1 VIRRS
6 FVKDAEDMAKKNGN
20 KKSTSKSKKKKQQA
34 AEQSPPPE
42 ASQTSASV
50 SLEEQLRAAVRA
62 VDVAEILT
70 DPLTRSIEN
79 LLRLAARSIGT
90 DEASVLVR
98 DGDDGGLRFMVA
110 HGSVADKL
118 LGVRIPPG
126 QGIAGFVFASGQPMA
141 VDDVAQA
148 EGFYGGVDELT
159 NFSTQTIL
167 ATPLRVG
174 EETVGVLEFINRLG
188 EAPYQPYTPEE
199 MDQAAHFADA
209 IATLVDAHETA
220 GLIETLFEHSAA
232 DGKDKA
238 PESGSQLRQW
248 LRGVRSAPE
257 HRDLLQLAVSL
268 RDIANHGDAAR
279 ELCRDVLEAL
289 ARFTEKQSA
298 TGMSYFGF

>member
-1 VIRRS
+1 
-6 FVKDAEDMAKKNGN
+6 MAKKTGN
-20 KKSTSKSKKKKQQA
+20 KKAAADTKKKKQPAKKDKTEQA
-34 AEQSPPPE
+34 VQQNGAG
-42 ASQTSASV
+42 
-50 SLEEQLRAAVRA
+50 SLEEQLRAAVKA
-62 VDVAEILT
+62 IDVAEILT

-98 DGDDGGLRFMVA
+98 DGDEGGLKFMVA
-110 HGSVADKL
+110 LGSVADKL
-118 LGVRIPPG
+118 MQVKIPPG
-126 QGIAGFVFASGQPMA
+126 VGIAGFVFASGQPMA
-141 VDDVAQA
+141 VDDVAEA

-159 NFSTQTIL
+159 NFSTQSIL

-174 EETVGVLEFINRLG
+174 EETVGVLEFINRVG
-188 EAPYQPYTPEE
+188 PAPYQPYTPEE

-232 DGKDKA
+232 DRKGKG
-238 PESGSQLRQW
+238 PEGENELRQW
-248 LRGVRSAPE
+248 LKGVRSAPE

-268 RDIANHGDAAR
+268 RDVATRGEAER

-298 TGMSYFGF
+298 GGMSYLSF